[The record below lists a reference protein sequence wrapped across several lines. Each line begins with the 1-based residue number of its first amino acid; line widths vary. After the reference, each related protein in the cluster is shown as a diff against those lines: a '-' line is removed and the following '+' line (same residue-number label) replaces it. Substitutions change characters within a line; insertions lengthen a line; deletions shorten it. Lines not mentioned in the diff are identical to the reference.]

1 VTLVARP
8 TLSGFDRSTESSAIR
23 LYGLRKVFG
32 SGSDVVQA
40 VDGVSLDVADGEF
53 KNFESIK
60 KNEMVEKFEGV
71 VVDIKDK
78 VSTEFVEIKVTEQ
91 SANHPMSAADLIAR
105 MRRANVLNMPVVQQL
120 FHPVPKL
127 KG

>member
-60 KNEMVEKFEGV
+60 KKNKPNKN
-71 VVDIKDK
+71 IK
-78 VSTEFVEIKVTEQ
+78 INQ
-91 SANHPMSAADLIAR
+91 
-105 MRRANVLNMPVVQQL
+105 
-120 FHPVPKL
+120 
-127 KG
+127 